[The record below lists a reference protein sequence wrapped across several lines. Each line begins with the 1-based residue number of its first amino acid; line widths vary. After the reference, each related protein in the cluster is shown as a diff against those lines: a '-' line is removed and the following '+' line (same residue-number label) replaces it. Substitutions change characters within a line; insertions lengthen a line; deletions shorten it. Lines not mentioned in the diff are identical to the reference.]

1 MIKFDNLSDETPYR
15 IFREKYEDSL
25 KANQR
30 IIEAICI
37 SSFSSKNKEVN
48 ARFVNLKIIK
58 DKEFILFIKLIRSFF
73 CLIIFIYKS

>member
-37 SSFSSKNKEVN
+37 SSFSSKINWFTFGKGIGAV
-48 ARFVNLKIIK
+48 RRRTCPFQYLGT
-58 DKEFILFIKLIRSFF
+58 DKA
-73 CLIIFIYKS
+73 

>member
-25 KANQR
+25 KANQK

-37 SSFSSKNKEVN
+37 SSFHLKTKKLMLDSS
-48 ARFVNLKIIK
+48 I
-58 DKEFILFIKLIRSFF
+58 
-73 CLIIFIYKS
+73 